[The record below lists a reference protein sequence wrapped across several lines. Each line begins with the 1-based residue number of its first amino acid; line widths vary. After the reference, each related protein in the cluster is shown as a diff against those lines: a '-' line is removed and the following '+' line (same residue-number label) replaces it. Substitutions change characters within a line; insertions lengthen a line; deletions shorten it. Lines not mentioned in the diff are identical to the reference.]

1 MEASDAKGSDSSYPQ
16 SPAAPTAA
24 HSPAA
29 GTRVAMLVG
38 VVATVTLAGFLGLR
52 VKQALDR
59 REALAGERTH
69 AQTVAAEKP
78 ALLIVSPVAT
88 MYRPHIEV
96 TGTLRP
102 WRDADIGFE
111 LGGRLVSLQV
121 ATGQQVKQGQTLAV
135 LDGSSAAA
143 QVSQAEAASH
153 VQEAQLALAEDNLRR
168 SEALVA
174 SHSIPEAQAEQA
186 RQQVKLARAQLEGA
200 GASARL
206 ARTGAGNHSIIAP
219 FDGLVTKAPTAAGG
233 VVQSGA
239 TLVHIEDLSRLR
251 LSASVGEDDALLVKL
266 GAPVTVVTRDRSV
279 IGKIAAIIPSLDQAT
294 RRAPIEVEV
303 PNDPKAPL
311 LAWSFVHA
319 AIEGG
324 AEVPALR
331 IPATARKPGSQSE
344 VIKLV
349 DGKAH
354 IVRVVHAIAP
364 DGAWLVRDGLTAK
377 DVILAAPDGDV
388 KEGDAIEKTELAK
401 P

>member
-1 MEASDAKGSDSSYPQ
+1 LLSTQVPTHTPAS
-16 SPAAPTAA
+16 
-24 HSPAA
+24 
-29 GTRVAMLVG
+29 GTRVAMLIG
-38 VVATVTLAGFLGLR
+38 VAATVTLAGFLGLR

-88 MYRPHIEV
+88 VYRPHIEV

-111 LGGRLVSLQV
+111 LGGRLVSLPI
-121 ATGQQVKQGQTLAV
+121 ATGQLVKKGQTLAV
-135 LDGSSAAA
+135 LDGNSAAA
-143 QVSQAEAASH
+143 QVNQAEAAIH
-153 VQEAQLALAEDNLRR
+153 VQDEQLGAAEDNLRR
-168 SEALVA
+168 AEALVA
-174 SHSIPEAQAEQA
+174 SHSISEVEAQQA
-186 RQQVKLARAQLEGA
+186 RDRVKLARAQLEGA
-200 GASARL
+200 RASSQL
-206 ARTGAGNHSIIAP
+206 AHTGAGNHSIVAP
-219 FDGLVTKAPTAAGG
+219 FDGLITKAPTAAGS
-233 VVQSGA
+233 VVQPGVA
-239 TLVHIEDLSRLR
+239 LIHIEDLSRLR

-266 GAPVTVVTRDRSV
+266 GAPVNVVTRDRSV
-279 IGKIAAIIPSLDQAT
+279 IGRISAVIPSLAQAT

-331 IPATARKPGSQSE
+331 IPATARRPGSQSE
-344 VIKLV
+344 VITLV

-354 IVRVVHAIAP
+354 IVRVVHAIGG
-364 DGAWLVRDGLTAK
+364 DGAWLVRDGLAAK

-388 KEGDAIEKTELAK
+388 KEGDAIEKTVLVR
-401 P
+401 

>member
-1 MEASDAKGSDSSYPQ
+1 MDSLDLERGDSSYPQ
-16 SPAAPTAA
+16 SPVTQAPA
-24 HSPAA
+24 HAPAA
-29 GTRVAMLVG
+29 GTRVAMLIG
-38 VVATVTLAGFLGLR
+38 ALAFVTLAGFLGLR
-52 VKQALDR
+52 VKQALDK

-69 AQTVAAEKP
+69 AQVVAADKP
-78 ALLIVSPVAT
+78 AMQIIRPVET

-102 WRDADIGFE
+102 WRDADVGFA

-121 ATGQQVKQGQTLAV
+121 ATGQIVKAGQTLAV

-168 SEALVA
+168 TEALVA
-174 SHSIPEAQAEQA
+174 SRSIPEAQAEQA

-200 GASARL
+200 GAMARL
-206 ARTGAGNHSIIAP
+206 ARTGQGDRSIVAP
-219 FDGLVTKAPTAAGG
+219 FDGLVTKAPTAAGS
-233 VVQSGA
+233 VVQPGA
-239 TLVHIEDLSRLR
+239 PLVHLEDLSRLR

-266 GAPVTVVTRDRSV
+266 GAPVKVATRDRSV
-279 IGKIAAIIPSLDQAT
+279 IGRISAIIPSLDQAT

-331 IPATARKPGSQSE
+331 IPATARRPGSQSE

-349 DGKAH
+349 DGHAR
-354 IVRVVHAIAP
+354 IVRVIHAIGP
-364 DGAWLVRDGLTAK
+364 DGAWLVRDGLAPS

-401 P
+401 

>member
-1 MEASDAKGSDSSYPQ
+1 MNALDAKGADSSDPP
-16 SPAAPTAA
+16 SPVMQAPPHT
-24 HSPAA
+24 PAA
-29 GTRVAMLVG
+29 GTRVAMLIG
-38 VVATVTLAGFLGLR
+38 ILASLTLAGFLGLR
-52 VKQALDR
+52 VKQALDK

-69 AQTVAAEKP
+69 AQVVAAEKP
-78 ALLIVSPVAT
+78 AMLIISPVAT
-88 MYRPHIEV
+88 MYRPRIEV

-102 WRDADIGFE
+102 WRDADVGFE

-121 ATGQQVKQGQTLAV
+121 ATGQIVKTGQTLAV
-135 LDGSSAAA
+135 LDGNGAAA

-168 SEALVA
+168 TEALVA
-174 SHSIPEAQAEQA
+174 SRSIPEAQAEQA

-206 ARTGAGNHSIIAP
+206 ARTGQGNRSIVAP
-219 FDGLVTKAPTAAGG
+219 FEGLVTKAPTAAGG
-233 VVQSGA
+233 VVQPGA
-239 TLVHIEDLSRLR
+239 ALVHIEDLSRLR

-266 GAPVTVVTRDRSV
+266 GAPVNVATRDRSV
-279 IGKIAAIIPSLDQAT
+279 IGRISAIIPSLDQAT

-319 AIEGG
+319 AVEGG

-331 IPATARKPGSQSE
+331 IPATARRPGSQSE
-344 VIKLV
+344 VIRLV
-349 DGKAH
+349 DGHAH
-354 IVRVVHAIAP
+354 IVRVVRAVGP
-364 DGAWLVRDGLTAK
+364 DGAWLVRDGLTAN

-401 P
+401 